1 MRVMLRMEAQ
11 DASPSAGMGD
21 LNTRVLIVD
30 DQEEIHED
38 FREMLLPRRTAA
50 ASDDLVAAFL
60 DRPGPAAR
68 PALPTFDLRH
78 ARTGE
83 DGFDVV
89 RQGRERNEPIAV
101 AFVDVRMPPGIDGV
115 ETVRRMRTVDR
126 DLQVVIMTAYSDW
139 PLSASSGDPDLLH
152 KILYI
157 RKPVAREEVQQ
168 ISLSLVKKWNL
179 ERDLAV
185 GRRRLE
191 AVLDA
196 TGEAIAMYD
205 RSERLVFANRWY
217 EALFDTTPDELRE
230 LSLSAAEG
238 KFQERSRDPRVPGTD
253 GTPGSTTRPRL
264 VEPPARRS
272 GSPGTPLLHRFTHGV
287 SDSSGE
293 QMGELVV
300 YRDVSREIEIERMK
314 AEVRRLRSELET
326 TYAFGGIVGTSP
338 GMRRVSELM
347 QRAVDTDVSVLV
359 TGESGTGKELVA
371 KVLHF
376 NGPRRKGPFVAVNC
390 ATAPEALIESEMFG
404 HERGAFSGATAQRAG
419 CFERADG
426 GTLLL
431 DEIGD
436 MPLALQVRLLR
447 VLQEREIRRV
457 GGGRSI
463 PIDVRVVASTHRDL
477 EAAMREGTFRE
488 DLYYRLAAFPIGVPP
503 LRARQEDIPLLA
515 EHFRKKHAD
524 RLGLSVAA
532 IAPAAA
538 ALLVRYEWP
547 GNVRE
552 LENVI
557 CRSLVLETSGLLQA
571 ATLPA
576 ELVREGA
583 PATLREHPPQP
594 PTAETLADTERRAI
608 ADAIEKSGRNLT
620 RAARALGISRATL
633 HRKLK
638 KYRLA

>member
-1 MRVMLRMEAQ
+1 M
-11 DASPSAGMGD
+11 
-21 LNTRVLIVD
+21 RVLIVD

-38 FREMLLPRRTAA
+38 FREMLLPQRTAA

-60 DRPGPAAR
+60 DRPGPVAR

-78 ARTGE
+78 ARAGE

-126 DLQVVIMTAYSDW
+126 DLEVVIMTAYSDK
-139 PLSASSGDPDLLH
+139 PLSAIIGDPDLLH
-152 KILYI
+152 KLLYI
-157 RKPVAREEVQQ
+157 RKPVAREEIQQ

-179 ERDLAV
+179 ERDLSE

-196 TGEAIAMYD
+196 TGDAIAMYD

-217 EALFDTTPDELRE
+217 EALFDTTPDELRK
-230 LSLSAAEG
+230 LSRSAADG
-238 KFQERSRDPRVPGTD
+238 KFQERSGDPRVAGTD

-264 VEPPARRS
+264 VEPHAPRLGA
-272 GSPGTPLLHRFTHGV
+272 PGTPLLYRFTHGV
-287 SDSSGE
+287 KDSSGE

-314 AEVRRLRSELET
+314 VEVRRLRSELET
-326 TYAFGGIVGTSP
+326 TYAFSGIVGASP

-371 KVLHF
+371 KALHF

-390 ATAPEALIESEMFG
+390 AAVPEALIESEMFG
-404 HERGAFSGATAQRAG
+404 HERGAFSGAMAQRVG
-419 CFERADG
+419 SFERADG

-436 MPLALQVRLLR
+436 MPPALQAKLLR
-447 VLQEREIRRV
+447 VLQEHEIQRV
-457 GGGRSI
+457 GGRRSM

-477 EAAMREGTFRE
+477 KAAIHEGTFRE
-488 DLYYRLAAFPIGVPP
+488 DLYYRLAVFPIDIPP
-503 LRARQEDIPLLA
+503 LRARREDIPLLA

-524 RLGLSVAA
+524 RLGVSVAA
-532 IAPAAA
+532 IAPAAT

-576 ELVREGA
+576 ELVPEGA
-583 PATLREHPPQP
+583 LASIVRASAAP
-594 PTAETLADTERRAI
+594 PTAETLADMERRAI

-620 RAARALGISRATL
+620 RAARALGIDRTTL